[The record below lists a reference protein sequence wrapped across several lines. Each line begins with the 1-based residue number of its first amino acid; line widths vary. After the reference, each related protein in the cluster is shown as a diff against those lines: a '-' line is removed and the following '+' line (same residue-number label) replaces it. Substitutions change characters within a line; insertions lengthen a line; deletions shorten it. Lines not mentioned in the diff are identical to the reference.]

1 MIKVKVGKALD
12 GAGEARGAHDDAR
25 DREQEMKSGERRP
38 DVALTSYTTSLYHG
52 PSYSPSFQTYTNGV
66 RRTRSGCSAASEPS
80 RRKVVMSLRRSAGLE
95 AKEAQLAPC
104 GAEWVSTNVARRRG
118 GSIRD
123 LESAR
128 CPAGNRCSSQ
138 GRTYRPW
145 AREGRRV
152 HILGQVPRD
161 DGHAQTAVG
170 QLVGDGQSQHCGRQ
184 RTRSIG
190 RTSSRTTSDPAMKP
204 RSPPEPR
211 TTQSYADVYG
221 GMMLFAAMGAEERF
235 REQVAAADGSRPGNR
250 LNGAIHSNEWIHG
263 P

>member
-123 LESAR
+123 LESA
-128 CPAGNRCSSQ
+128 
-138 GRTYRPW
+138 
-145 AREGRRV
+145 
-152 HILGQVPRD
+152 L
-161 DGHAQTAVG
+161 TAHG
-170 QLVGDGQSQHCGRQ
+170 LAKADEC
-184 RTRSIG
+184 
-190 RTSSRTTSDPAMKP
+190 TSSGRSLATMATRRPRLVNSSAMD
-204 RSPPEPR
+204 SPS
-211 TTQSYADVYG
+211 TADVSGHGASG
-221 GMMLFAAMGAEERF
+221 GPPRER
-235 REQVAAADGSRPGNR
+235 RATP
-250 LNGAIHSNEWIHG
+250 L
-263 P
+263 